1 MNRWAII
8 GRFLLILLLQV
19 IIFNRFFFW
28 GYLNPY
34 VYVLLII
41 FLPTTLSRASVLLW
55 AFAAGFT
62 VDLFENSAGIHAA
75 ASVFLAYIRPV
86 FFGYLSRGT
95 DLNRES
101 LRFREI
107 APLALSIYA
116 FLSIL
121 IHHFALFLIESF
133 TFREIGMILA
143 RTITSA
149 GFTFLFV
156 LMFQLIVFRRRN
168 RL

>member
-1 MNRWAII
+1 MNTWAII
-8 GRFLLILLLQV
+8 GRFLLVLLLQV
-19 IIFNRFFFW
+19 LVFNRFLFW

-34 VYVLLII
+34 VYVVLII
-41 FLPTTLSRASVLLW
+41 FLPTTLPRATVLIA
-55 AFAAGFT
+55 AFAAGFV
-62 VDLFENSAGIHAA
+62 VDVFENSAGIHAA
-75 ASVFLAYIRPV
+75 ASVLLAYLRPI

-95 DLNRES
+95 EGDRES
-101 LRFREI
+101 LRFREV

-116 FLSIL
+116 FLAIL
-121 IHHFALFLIESF
+121 IHHFALFVIESF

-143 RTITSA
+143 RTSSSA

-156 LMFQLIVFRRRN
+156 LMFQLVVFRRRN